1 VLRGSLLVLVCA
13 CHGDAKP
20 AAPEQ
25 SKHDALVILCTF
37 DGVPGRV
44 TNKEVRHLIDG
55 FADEHPWEIEK
66 QILQLAR
73 DAGLSQCHPLD
84 VLTNIRAHNGVDVP
98 LLADDRSTVP
108 LDPGRTFAITAAG
121 VAIEDAGTFRLGQLD
136 DLGKYAPLVDGPIA
150 ARFAV
155 DRAVN
160 VHTFARMYDAC
171 RRAGVHDIELLV
183 TTPTET
189 RAVVLDAP
197 KAAAD
202 GSTPQTVAVVS
213 VGARI
218 ELAGKVM
225 TPNEMRAAFAGSAAD
240 RVFIV
245 AEPTVPMQ
253 RLADVIA
260 LVGGHATLG
269 DFSMP
274 APVPSPR

>member
-1 VLRGSLLVLVCA
+1 VLRGALLVLVCA
-13 CHGDAKP
+13 CHRGPKP

-25 SKHDALVILCTF
+25 SKHDAMEILCTF
-37 DGVPGRV
+37 DGAPDRV
-44 TNKEVRHLIDG
+44 TNKEVRHIIDG
-55 FADEHPWEIEK
+55 FAHEHPWEIEK

-73 DAGLSQCHPLD
+73 DAGLAQCHPLD

-108 LDPGRTFAITAAG
+108 LEPGRTFAITAAG
-121 VAIEDAGTFRLGQLD
+121 VMIEDAGTFHVGQLD

-155 DRAVN
+155 DRAIN
-160 VHTFARMYDAC
+160 VHTFAPMYDAF
-171 RRAGVHDIELLV
+171 RRAGLHDIELLV
-183 TTPTET
+183 TTPTGT

-202 GSTPQTVAVVS
+202 GSAAQTVAVVS

-218 ELAGKVM
+218 ELAGKAM
-225 TPNEMRAAFAGSAAD
+225 TPDELRAAFAASVPD
-240 RVFIV
+240 RVFLV
-245 AEPTVPMQ
+245 AEPSVPMQ

-260 LVGGHATLG
+260 LAGGHATLG
-269 DFSMP
+269 DFSVP
-274 APVPSPR
+274 APVPAPR